1 MIQIPK
7 NRIVTDQYTNGTGIG
22 KNLTL
27 RFTRTKIPY
36 IGFYNIVNG
45 SKYFTGKDYTEQ
57 SKPLEKYNIIQT
69 ATAAI
74 AAVGSIPTI
83 AGALTENYGTN
94 NTTKIRYFYKDL
106 TKLPVISIKEID
118 QNAYNELAGP
128 ASMTYQVISYNSK
141 TQTIEE
147 VNKQMPGLIEFLVT

>member
-7 NRIVTDQYTNGTGIG
+7 NRIVTNQYTNGTGIG
-22 KNLTL
+22 KNLAL

-36 IGFYNIVNG
+36 IGSYNIVNG

-69 ATAAI
+69 ATAVI
-74 AAVGSIPTI
+74 AAAGSIATKI
-83 AGALTENYGTN
+83 NSTN
-94 NTTKIRYFYKDL
+94 STSPNNIRYFYKDL

-118 QNAYNELAGP
+118 QKAYNELAGP
-128 ASMTYQVISYNSK
+128 PSMTYQVVSYNSK

-147 VNKQMPGLIEFLVT
+147 VNKQMPGLIEFLVA